1 MANRSRAR
9 RDSARRL
16 RPARDTRRNLLL
28 ALSLVTM
35 DDMESTSFVD
45 ETALRVRYAETD
57 AMGVV
62 HHSQYVIWF
71 EVGRS
76 SFMRNSGASYA
87 EIERA
92 GHQFRIAEIGARYH
106 APACYDQVV
115 AVRTWLSELH
125 SRGLTFSYAIVRPA
139 AGDESEQVLVTGFTR
154 LICTD
159 RTGQVHRLP
168 AELRRALQPLVQT
181 SS

>member
-1 MANRSRAR
+1 
-9 RDSARRL
+9 
-16 RPARDTRRNLLL
+16 
-28 ALSLVTM
+28 
-35 DDMESTSFVD
+35 
-45 ETALRVRYAETD
+45 
-57 AMGVV
+57 MGVV

-76 SFMRNSGASYA
+76 SFMRNANVSYA
-87 EIERA
+87 AIERA

-115 AVRTWLSELH
+115 TVRTWLSELH
-125 SRGLTFSYAIVRPA
+125 SRGLTFAYAIVRPEVQ
-139 AGDESEQVLVTGFTR
+139 DRSEQVLVTGFTK

-168 AELRRALQPLVQT
+168 DELRQALQPLTQAAAGAP
-181 SS
+181 

>member
-1 MANRSRAR
+1 
-9 RDSARRL
+9 
-16 RPARDTRRNLLL
+16 
-28 ALSLVTM
+28 
-35 DDMESTSFVD
+35 
-45 ETALRVRYAETD
+45 
-57 AMGVV
+57 MGVV

-92 GHQFRIAEIGARYH
+92 GHQFRIAEVGARYR

-115 AVRTWLSELH
+115 TVRTWLSELH
-125 SRGLTFSYAIVRPA
+125 SRGLTFSYAIVRPDTA
-139 AGDESEQVLVTGFTR
+139 NGGELVLVTGFTK

-159 RTGQVHRLP
+159 RAGRMHRLP
-168 AELRRALQPLVQT
+168 AELRQALEPMLSSPLNPR
-181 SS
+181 

>member
-1 MANRSRAR
+1 ME
-9 RDSARRL
+9 
-16 RPARDTRRNLLL
+16 
-28 ALSLVTM
+28 
-35 DDMESTSFVD
+35 DMETTSYVD
-45 ETALRVRYAETD
+45 ETTLRVRYAETD

-92 GHQFRIAEIGARYH
+92 GHQFRIAEIGARYR

-139 AGDESEQVLVTGFTR
+139 AGGPGDQVLVTGFTK

-159 RTGQVHRLP
+159 QAGQVHRLP
-168 AELRRALQPLVQT
+168 AELRQALQPLLHAPLNAN
-181 SS
+181 

>member
-1 MANRSRAR
+1 ME
-9 RDSARRL
+9 
-16 RPARDTRRNLLL
+16 
-28 ALSLVTM
+28 
-35 DDMESTSFVD
+35 DMGPPSFID
-45 ETALRVRYAETD
+45 ETTLRVRYAETD

-87 EIERA
+87 EIEQA

-139 AGDESEQVLVTGFTR
+139 AGDHDERVLVTGFTK

-159 RTGQVHRLP
+159 RAGQVHRLP
-168 AELRRALQPLVQT
+168 AELRQALQSLLHAPLAT
-181 SS
+181 H

>member
-1 MANRSRAR
+1 ME
-9 RDSARRL
+9 
-16 RPARDTRRNLLL
+16 
-28 ALSLVTM
+28 
-35 DDMESTSFVD
+35 DMTTASHVD
-45 ETALRVRYAETD
+45 ETTLRVRYAETD

-76 SFMRNSGASYA
+76 SFMRNANLSYA
-87 EIERA
+87 DVEKN

-106 APACYDQVV
+106 APACYDQVI

-125 SRGLTFSYAIVRPA
+125 SRSLTFSYSILRPA
-139 AGDESEQVLVTGFTR
+139 VADAAEQVLVTGFTK

-159 RTGQVHRLP
+159 RAGQVQRLP
-168 AELRRALQPLVQT
+168 AGLRQALELLAEHPHQT
-181 SS
+181 ATATVTQ

>member
-1 MANRSRAR
+1 
-9 RDSARRL
+9 
-16 RPARDTRRNLLL
+16 
-28 ALSLVTM
+28 
-35 DDMESTSFVD
+35 MEAMNTASHID
-45 ETALRVRYAETD
+45 ETTLRVRYAETD

-76 SFMRNSGASYA
+76 SFMRNANVSYA
-87 EIERA
+87 EVEQA

-106 APACYDQVV
+106 APACYDQVIT
-115 AVRTWLSELH
+115 VRTWLSELH
-125 SRGLTFSYAIVRPA
+125 SRSLTFSYAIVRLNA
-139 AGDESEQVLVTGFTR
+139 ADEVEQTLVSGFTK

-168 AELRRALQPLVQT
+168 AELRQALQGLVEYPHQT
-181 SS
+181 PSTPNTQ

>member
-1 MANRSRAR
+1 MLRA
-9 RDSARRL
+9 
-16 RPARDTRRNLLL
+16 
-28 ALSLVTM
+28 
-35 DDMESTSFVD
+35 
-45 ETALRVRYAETD
+45 RYAETD

-62 HHSQYVIWF
+62 HHSQYIIWF

-76 SFMRNSGASYA
+76 SFMRNAGLSYA

-92 GHQFRIAEIGARYH
+92 GHQFRIAEVGVRYH

-115 AVRTWLSELH
+115 AVRTWLSDLQ
-125 SRGLTFSYAIVRPA
+125 SRGLTFSYAVVRR
-139 AGDESEQVLVTGFTR
+139 DEDGGAERLLVTGFTK

-168 AELRRALQPLVQT
+168 AELRQGLEGLLARSLPT
-181 SS
+181 SH

>member
-1 MANRSRAR
+1 
-9 RDSARRL
+9 
-16 RPARDTRRNLLL
+16 
-28 ALSLVTM
+28 M
-35 DDMESTSFVD
+35 DDMKIASHVD
-45 ETALRVRYAETD
+45 ETTLRVRYAETD

-76 SFMRNSGASYA
+76 SFMRNANVSYA
-87 EIERA
+87 AIERA

-115 AVRTWLSELH
+115 TVRTWLSELR
-125 SRGLTFSYAIVRPA
+125 SRSLTFAYAIVRPE
-139 AGDESEQVLVTGFTR
+139 GPGSSEQVLVTGFTQ

-159 RTGQVHRLP
+159 MTGQVHRLP
-168 AELRRALQPLVQT
+168 EELRQALQPLAQT
-181 SS
+181 SAGGVH